1 MKRASAQ
8 SRVLGTT
15 GLAGV
20 RESVSH
26 ARTEVRRWLGESH
39 PAVDDA
45 VLATSELVTNAIIH
59 SGCGADG
66 YIGLTVIEQ
75 DGAIRI
81 EVNDPGSTVSAP
93 EVRKDPDA
101 ESGRGLLIVRELSHD
116 WGSCDDGPG
125 LGRTVWCA
133 IRFTPSSASGSLS
146 P

>member
-8 SRVLGTT
+8 PRVLGTT

-20 RESVSH
+20 RESVPH
-26 ARTEVRRWLGESH
+26 ARTEVRRWLGDSH
-39 PAVDDA
+39 PAVDDV

-59 SGCGADG
+59 TGCGADD
-66 YIGLTVIEQ
+66 YIGLTVTEQ

-81 EVNDPGSTVSAP
+81 EVNDPGSSVSEP

-125 LGRTVWCA
+125 IGRTVWCA
-133 IRFTPSSASGSLS
+133 IRFTPTNGSGPLM

>member
-1 MKRASAQ
+1 MKRANADP
-8 SRVLGTT
+8 RVLGRTS
-15 GLAGV
+15 LASV
-20 RESVSH
+20 PESVSL
-26 ARTEVRRWLGESH
+26 ARREVRRWLGSAH
-39 PAVDDA
+39 PAADDV
-45 VLATSELVTNAIIH
+45 VLAATELITNAIIH
-59 SGCGADG
+59 AGCGADD
-66 YIGLTVIEQ
+66 YIGLTVTEQ

-81 EVNDPGSTVSAP
+81 EVNDPGSSVSEP

-133 IRFTPSSASGSLS
+133 IRFTPPNGSGPLM